1 VHLLPA
7 VVSVMLN
14 PRKPTFKVT
23 AKDESIAVS
32 RLSEISR
39 PFFVIFAVQI
49 IAVAITIYKIYAEP
63 YKADVTLVVGGWNII
78 NLILAGCALGVVS
91 ERGERASSRRVRVNR
106 RCEFGVNDQWYPASI
121 EDVSVH
127 GARLHIFNKHFDAVQ
142 VGALG
147 EIRFRPYSG
156 ADLET
161 LPLIVR
167 NIEPS
172 GDITNLGCQYQPKSA
187 LDHRLIADLI
197 FANSDQWTQFQAS
210 RRRNPGLI
218 RGTIWFLGLSLYQT
232 SRGLVYFFRSMRPER
247 EEHRQQQAAKVNAG

>member
-1 VHLLPA
+1 
-7 VVSVMLN
+7 M
-14 PRKPTFKVT
+14 
-23 AKDESIAVS
+23 
-32 RLSEISR
+32 
-39 PFFVIFAVQI
+39 
-49 IAVAITIYKIYAEP
+49 
-63 YKADVTLVVGGWNII
+63 
-78 NLILAGCALGVVS
+78 AGCALGVVS

-106 RCEFGVNDQWYPASI
+106 RCEFGANGKWYTASI

-127 GARLHIFNKHFDAVQ
+127 GARLHIFNKHLDEML
-142 VGALG
+142 VGAVG

-172 GDITNLGCQYQPKSA
+172 GDISNVGCQYVPKSA
-187 LDHRLIADLI
+187 LDHRLIADLM

-218 RGTIWFLGLSLYQT
+218 RGTIWFLGMSFYQT

-247 EEHRQQQAAKVNAG
+247 EAQQQAAKVNAG

>member
-1 VHLLPA
+1 VQTVHLLPA

-39 PFFVIFAVQI
+39 PFFVIFAVQLVAL
-49 IAVAITIYKIYAEP
+49 AVTIYRIYAEP
-63 YKADVTLVVGGWNII
+63 YKADVTLVVGGWNVI
-78 NLILAGCALGVVS
+78 NLIMAGCALGVVS
-91 ERGERASSRRVRVNR
+91 ERGERALSRRVRVNR
-106 RCEFGVNDQWYPASI
+106 RCEFGANGKWYAASI

-127 GARLHIFNKHFDAVQ
+127 GARLHIFNKHLDQMAVG
-142 VGALG
+142 VEG

-156 ADLET
+156 SEMET
-161 LPLIVR
+161 LPMVIR

-172 GDITNLGCQYQPKSA
+172 GDITAVGGQYKPKNA
-187 LDHRLIADLI
+187 LDHRLIADLM
-197 FANSDQWTQFQAS
+197 FANSDQWTQFQQG

-218 RGTIWFLGLSLYQT
+218 RGTIWFLGMSLYQT

-247 EEHRQQQAAKVNAG
+247 EEQRKAAKANS

>member
-1 VHLLPA
+1 
-7 VVSVMLN
+7 MI
-14 PRKPTFKVT
+14 R
-23 AKDESIAVS
+23 
-32 RLSEISR
+32 ISL
-39 PFFVIFAVQI
+39 
-49 IAVAITIYKIYAEP
+49 
-63 YKADVTLVVGGWNII
+63 DLM
-78 NLILAGCALGVVS
+78 AGCALGVVS

-106 RCEFGVNDQWYPASI
+106 RCEFGANGKWYTASI

-127 GARLHIFNKHFDAVQ
+127 GARLHIFNKHLDEML
-142 VGALG
+142 VGAVG

-172 GDITNLGCQYQPKSA
+172 GDISNVGCQYVPKSA
-187 LDHRLIADLI
+187 LDHRLIADLM

-218 RGTIWFLGLSLYQT
+218 RGTIWFLGMDSCYKTRPQRVGQNFVPNFVPREFAQLLKFRP
-232 SRGLVYFFRSMRPER
+232 SRIMTL
-247 EEHRQQQAAKVNAG
+247 